1 MNKYEK
7 LVDFYKNGIDYEFT
21 PTRNHIFINR
31 SSPVQEYSL
40 LPGHFYTHLEIKPT
54 LSDSVPTYDEYEIM
68 KNPSYR
74 DLNLSLKYN
83 IRKPYYDNLP
93 IYLALSADGLVFNIK
108 ILHPKLRKYF
118 IRSYLS
124 LFHNQIGKCYNSTGE
139 LLSLHD
145 RISSEIINPFLTVNI
160 NTIKALLRPIDF
172 KLGLA
177 ITKYNRENM
186 GYLTLID
193 WNDVP
198 KLAIPDYSTDK
209 MIACRSSFSL
219 FEIR

>member
-1 MNKYEK
+1 M
-7 LVDFYKNGIDYEFT
+7 
-21 PTRNHIFINR
+21 
-31 SSPVQEYSL
+31 
-40 LPGHFYTHLEIKPT
+40 
-54 LSDSVPTYDEYEIM
+54 
-68 KNPSYR
+68 
-74 DLNLSLKYN
+74 
-83 IRKPYYDNLP
+83 
-93 IYLALSADGLVFNIK
+93 
-108 ILHPKLRKYF
+108 RKYF

-124 LFHNQIGKCYNSTGE
+124 LFHNQIGKCYDRTGE
-139 LLSLHD
+139 LLSLTD
-145 RISSEIINPFLTVNI
+145 RISNEIINPFLTVNI